1 MLFISVDVEC
11 TCIAFSSSVL
21 LSSSIILHPSSI
33 VFILNCIFSLAPSK
47 VVLATLSGCGSGVFE
62 DAVSQA
68 RIKFKVVLIDE
79 AAQAVEPSC
88 LIPLRFGAVRLRAC
102 LCTVWE

>member
-1 MLFISVDVEC
+1 
-11 TCIAFSSSVL
+11 
-21 LSSSIILHPSSI
+21 
-33 VFILNCIFSLAPSK
+33 

-62 DAVSQA
+62 DAVAQA

-88 LIPLRFGAVRLRAC
+88 LIPLRFGAVRNPR
-102 LCTVWE
+102 